1 MMEWYLAGFAG
12 AVGVADA
19 ITTHIGL
26 QSDRAEEAN
35 PLWRHLYPRL
45 PLLAFFILLA
55 GGQCL
60 ISMLLFFLLGEIGQ
74 ISHLAVYALAPLSNA
89 VVIYKTRR
97 LRIDTNEKRR
107 TSDPVAT
114 QTRLVDR
121 TDSDRPA

>member
-26 QSDRAEEAN
+26 QSGRAEEAN

-45 PLLAFFILLA
+45 PLLAFFIL
-55 GGQCL
+55 
-60 ISMLLFFLLGEIGQ
+60 
-74 ISHLAVYALAPLSNA
+74 LAVYALAPLSNA

-114 QTRLVDR
+114 QTRLGR